1 MYAFLCLITDIIN
14 TTTHNHNTRFNNY
27 IGIIVPK
34 PMTNFNRFYILFVF
48 YKILTTLKIN
58 LLSFDNNY
66 INYILF
72 KHYYNTID
80 YIDFESFSLKL
91 L

>member
-14 TTTHNHNTRFNNY
+14 TPTHNHNTRFNNY

-34 PMTNFNRFYILFVF
+34 PITNFNRFYILFVF
-48 YKILTTLKIN
+48 CKIITTLKIN

-66 INYILF
+66 IYILF
-72 KHYYNTID
+72 KQYINTID
-80 YIDFESFSLKL
+80 FEILSL
-91 L
+91 

>member
-14 TTTHNHNTRFNNY
+14 IPTHNHNTRFNNY
-27 IGIIVPK
+27 IDIIVPK
-34 PMTNFNRFYILFVF
+34 PITNFNRFHILFVF

-66 INYILF
+66 IYILF
-72 KHYYNTID
+72 KQYINTIE
-80 YIDFESFSLKL
+80 FECLSLKL